1 MDTRKT
7 YTLSIVLPVLN
18 EARLLPEALAEIG
31 ECARRSGADYE
42 IIVVDDG
49 STDWT
54 WEIIGALAEESP
66 EIRGIRLSRNF
77 GKESAIVSG
86 IESAS
91 GDAVIVMDADLQH
104 PPALIPE
111 MVARWREGTADIV
124 EAVKVHRG
132 REPLSSSLG
141 AKFFY
146 WLLRH
151 LAGIDLDN
159 ASDFK
164 LLDRKVVDA
173 HNRFPESSRF
183 FQGIVF
189 WLGFRK
195 VQIPFSVPERADGR
209 SRRSTWKLIRLAVNA
224 STAYSSFPLHF
235 ITLMGAVTFF
245 VSMVLVIQTLSM
257 KFSGHAVSGFTTVI
271 LLLLFIGS
279 ALMLSLG
286 IIGLYI
292 SRIYEEVKR
301 RPKFIIEDTINIAR
315 KK

>member
-1 MDTRKT
+1 MDTRKKC
-7 YTLSIVLPVLN
+7 TLSIVLPVLN
-18 EARLLPEALAEIG
+18 EARLLPEVLTEIA
-31 ECARRSGADYE
+31 ECAARSGAEYE
-42 IIVVDDG
+42 IIVVDDD

-66 EIRGIRLSRNF
+66 GIRGIRLSRTF

-86 IESAS
+86 IEAAS
-91 GDAVIVMDADLQH
+91 GDAVIVMNADLQH

-111 MVARWREGTADIV
+111 MVAKWREGTADII

-132 REPLSSSLG
+132 REPLSSSLA
-141 AKFFY
+141 AKFFS
-146 WLLRH
+146 WLLKR
-151 LAGIDLDN
+151 LAGINLDN

-173 HNRFPESSRF
+173 HNHFPESSRF
-183 FQGIVF
+183 FRGIVF

-195 VQIPFSVPERADGR
+195 VQIPFSVPERGDGR
-209 SRRSTWKLIRLAVNA
+209 SRRSPWKLIRLAVDT

-235 ITLMGAVTFF
+235 VTLMGAVTLF
-245 VSMVLVIQTLSM
+245 VSMMLGIQTLCM
-257 KFSGHAVSGFTTVI
+257 KFSGHEVSGFTTVI

-301 RPKFIIEDTINIAR
+301 RPKFIVEDTINVAR